1 MTATTTAITDSS
13 MTDQND
19 NAAPAGRQSVPIET
33 RVEDAIVLMED
44 LTDLLDEE
52 TEAVQ
57 NQDFAKFAELQADK
71 VDLASEYQS
80 LISRLQ
86 KRQLELKGV
95 SDELRGTLVE
105 VAERL
110 DAAMDENER
119 AIDIAQRGTRS
130 VIDTIVQSVRKAVS
144 PNDAYTED
152 AAMSEPSKK
161 ASGAV
166 SLDEEL

>member
-1 MTATTTAITDSS
+1 
-13 MTDQND
+13 MTDQSD
-19 NAAPAGRQSVPIET
+19 KPAQTSPAGRQSVPIET

-57 NQDFAKFAELQADK
+57 NHDFQKFAELQADK
-71 VDLASEYQS
+71 VDLATEYQS

-86 KRQLELKGV
+86 KRQLELKDVDG
-95 SDELRGTLVE
+95 ELRETLVE

-110 DAAMDENER
+110 NAAMDENEQ
-119 AIDIAQRGTRS
+119 AIDVARRGTRS

-152 AAMSEPSKK
+152 ASMSEPSKK
-161 ASGAV
+161 VSGAV